1 MKSYIS
7 LLLIL
12 IAFTKLGAQ
21 GKSTHVYDIQ
31 LKSKLTIRA
40 SVEAFYP
47 GKGIRINQLGQ
58 ISFIA
63 DSLID
68 NVIKVARKSET
79 RITRTLFEKKW
90 YAVLE
95 PSLIV
100 GQYSTAWPNRI
111 TGNTSIQ
118 FAVHRMIKPNMSV
131 GFGMGGQYF
140 TNYETATVD
149 LKPEFRFYTQN
160 QSRTPYF
167 YVQPGYSLNST
178 FGNAFSNGGLFIGAG
193 MGKIY
198 QIRGG
203 EVISF
208 SFGLRHQQFNSEQTI
223 WDGWGWNQTT
233 TFFKIN
239 RFEFKLGFG
248 I

>member
-12 IAFTKLGAQ
+12 IAFTKLAAQ

-40 SVEAFYP
+40 TVEAFYP

-68 NVIKVARKSET
+68 NVLKVGKI
-79 RITRTLFEKKW
+79 RIERTLFEKKW
-90 YAVLE
+90 HAVLE
-95 PSLIV
+95 PSLIL
-100 GQYSTAWPNRI
+100 GRYSTIWRNRI
-111 TGNTSIQ
+111 AGNTSIQ
-118 FAVHRMIKPNMSV
+118 FAVHRMIKPKMSV
-131 GFGMGGQYF
+131 GLGLGGQYF
-140 TNYETATVD
+140 TDYETGTVD
-149 LKPEFRFYTQN
+149 LKPEFRYYSKN

-167 YVQPGYSLNST
+167 YFQPGYSLNST

-198 QIRGG
+198 QTRGG

-223 WDGWGWNQTT
+223 WDGWGWNQTN